1 MGHKNGPHR
10 GGAPRRESPGLG
22 TCAVEGCHFNVLAL
36 GLCKMHYDFRCDAE
50 RRESARRI
58 AEGKLVVQGK
68 LLGRDVNNK
77 GGRPVAP
84 FKSDPKTFQ
93 QLRSLGKIQCTI
105 AEAASVM
112 LCSYECL
119 QVFLSESEDAATAFY
134 GGREQGKVSLRRTQF
149 SMSKRS
155 AAMGIWLGK
164 QYLGQREPNLSFGE
178 FATGLTDE
186 LGAEPPTALLRAVRE
201 ETE

>member
-10 GGAPRRESPGLG
+10 GGHPRNEALGLG
-22 TCAVEGCHFNVLAL
+22 ECAVEGCHFNVLAL
-36 GLCKMHYDFRCDAE
+36 GLCKMHYDFRVDAE
-50 RRESARRI
+50 RREAKRRI
-58 AEGKLVVQGK
+58 AEGELVVHGK

-77 GGRPVAP
+77 GGHPIAP
-84 FKSDPKTFQ
+84 FKSDPKTFK
-93 QLRSLGKIQCTI
+93 QLRSLGKIQCTVS
-105 AEAASVM
+105 EAASVL

-119 QVFLSESEDAATAFY
+119 QAFLSENEEAAECFF

-149 SMSKRS
+149 TMSKKS

-164 QYLGQREPNLSFGE
+164 QYLNQREP
-178 FATGLTDE
+178 GLTPLLGGMSDE
-186 LGAEPPTALLRAVRE
+186 LGGEPPTALLRAVRE